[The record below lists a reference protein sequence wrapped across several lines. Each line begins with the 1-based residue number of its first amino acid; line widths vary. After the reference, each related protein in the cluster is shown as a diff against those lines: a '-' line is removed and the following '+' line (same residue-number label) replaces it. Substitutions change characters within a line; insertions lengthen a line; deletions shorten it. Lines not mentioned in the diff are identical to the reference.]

1 MSMSLHKHKL
11 LRNKRC
17 GSNECDNPAKKR
29 VLFLLGFSALFC
41 EKCARELIQNNLGV
55 AEWHSGCCAGLDV
68 NIVKGRN
75 QGNE

>member
-11 LRNKRC
+11 LKNKRC

-41 EKCARELIQNNLGV
+41 EKCARELIQNKLGV
-55 AEWHSGCCAGLDV
+55 ASGIQVCCAGLDV
-68 NIVKGRN
+68 NIAKGRN